1 MQKFIVGLLIVVVFC
16 GLTIPKRK
24 KAIWQSWATI
34 HALQQQTAK
43 PILVDI
49 YTDWCKY
56 CKVMDATTYRKDS
69 VVNYLKQHFY
79 RYKLNAEKND
89 SINWQQ
95 KVYRF
100 NPRYNTHD
108 FAVYLTKGNTVYPTT
123 AIINT
128 KGQPYFQPGALDV
141 NEMEFLLKYMIEAEP
156 KGITMDAYK
165 KTFVSKWK

>member
-1 MQKFIVGLLIVVVFC
+1 MQKFIALILVWFVFC
-16 GLTIPKRK
+16 GLMGPKK
-24 KAIWQSWATI
+24 KKNIWQSWAEVTK
-34 HALQQQTAK
+34 LQQQITK
-43 PILVDI
+43 PILIDI

-69 VVNYLKQHFY
+69 VIIYLQQHFY

-123 AIINT
+123 VIINS
-128 KGQPYFQPGALDV
+128 KGQPYFQPGALTI

-156 KGITMDAYK
+156 KGITMADYQQQ
-165 KTFVSKWK
+165 FISRW